1 MYPQLDLPT
10 ASDPPTQRQREA
22 SLDAAGASVPTPH
35 IQLIAS
41 GPGAGPETETTT
53 SDIVSTLTTFSRLP
67 PEEMRALFP
76 VLSTIMATQQ
86 PPEASSGDSVL
97 GAPPAYSG

>member
-1 MYPQLDLPT
+1 MYPQLDLPA
-10 ASDPPTQRQREA
+10 ASDPPTRRQRDV
-22 SLDAAGASVPTPH
+22 SLDSSVPTPH
-35 IQLIAS
+35 TQLIAS
-41 GPGAGPETETTT
+41 GPGAGPESTT

-86 PPEASSGDSVL
+86 PPETG
-97 GAPPAYSG
+97 PPPSYGG